1 MKSISAFIL
10 FVFITASSF
19 AQSTAPK
26 FETAVEYNDYIV
38 DQQTAVGAAITAY
51 MNEVD
56 DSLSTKESCNKQRLL
71 SLAKVKDYRNNI
83 KAMPAWKGDASLRD
97 TALLLFDFYV
107 RTFENSYAQVLD
119 LIFTDPFTEETE
131 LALDKLVAE
140 LTADEAVY
148 DSWFLSCQERFALK
162 YGFTLTE

>member
-1 MKSISAFIL
+1 MKKFFAFFL
-10 FVFITASSF
+10 FLLVVVTGNT
-19 AQSTAPK
+19 QTTAPK

-71 SLAKVKDYRNNI
+71 SLAKVKDCRNNI
-83 KAMPAWKGDASLRD
+83 KAMPAWKGDAGLRD

-140 LTADEAVY
+140 LSADEAVY
-148 DSWFLSCQERFALK
+148 DSWFLNCQERFALK